1 MFGPSLHGRGIGC
14 QPVPEDSY
22 RKGARS
28 RRFDGDAVTMIC
40 RGIDRGFGQDLFR
53 ASPVQDQACAG
64 GRVAHQCELP
74 RHRQMDRS
82 DRIANPEKSL
92 SLFKGH
98 SSGIVKQ
105 RCNLQQHD
113 RNHMHPSALMP

>member
-1 MFGPSLHGRGIGC
+1 
-14 QPVPEDSY
+14 
-22 RKGARS
+22 
-28 RRFDGDAVTMIC
+28 
-40 RGIDRGFGQDLFR
+40 
-53 ASPVQDQACAG
+53 
-64 GRVAHQCELP
+64 
-74 RHRQMDRS
+74 
-82 DRIANPEKSL
+82 L